1 MPDSGRAE
9 LPLKAN
15 SDERYPVGMGL
26 ALCSNRKLPLEENN
40 FMEFSM
46 PILFVLGEDG
56 LLCGYY
62 VVNML
67 PNTVQVTKPMNPSM
81 ENIRNGTIVVPQVP
95 KAPAPK
101 PETAT
106 PSFGQSFVASTPIK
120 PGNTIKPQAEVK
132 AAIPPQTLETF
143 AKTPQPVAEI
153 QSKPSLPKAP
163 VTIAS
168 VEPTPKIVQKSESGE
183 IRDSFQKVWL

>member
-67 PNTVQVTKPMNPSM
+67 PNTVQVTKPMNPTM
-81 ENIRNGTIVVPQVP
+81 ENIRNGTIVVPQAP
-95 KAPAPK
+95 KAPSPK
-101 PETAT
+101 PETVA

-120 PGNTIKPQAEVK
+120 PGNAIKPQAEVK
-132 AAIPPQTLETF
+132 APIPPQTLETF
-143 AKTPQPVAEI
+143 AKPPQPVAEI
-153 QSKPSLPKAP
+153 QAKPSLPKAP

-168 VEPTPKIVQKSESGE
+168 GEPTPKIVQKSESGE

>member
-81 ENIRNGTIVVPQVP
+81 ENIRNGTIVVPQAP

-101 PETAT
+101 PETAA
-106 PSFGQSFVASTPIK
+106 PPFGQSFVASTPIK
-120 PGNTIKPQAEVK
+120 PPVEVK
-132 AAIPPQTLETF
+132 AAIPPQALPKTSETF
-143 AKTPQPVAEI
+143 AKPPQPVAEI
-153 QSKPSLPKAP
+153 QAKPSLPKAP